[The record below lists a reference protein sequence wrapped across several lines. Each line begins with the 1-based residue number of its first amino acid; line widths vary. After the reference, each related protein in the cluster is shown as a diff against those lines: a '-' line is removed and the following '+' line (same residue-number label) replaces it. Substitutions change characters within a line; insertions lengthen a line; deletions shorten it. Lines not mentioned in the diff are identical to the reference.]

1 MMKLYHGS
9 DIEVSRPLV
18 NIGRKELDFGPG
30 FYVTSLY
37 EQSIKWA
44 RRVSV
49 VRNVVPPI
57 VNVYSFDLDR
67 CLSDHY
73 RRLSLPH
80 YDRQWL
86 DFVVASRRGE
96 QLSNIHSIGKD
107 LTMQDQVLW
116 RKTARIIGLIQQRLD
131 VSVERALDLFYNSR
145 TFSLLNNPDSGLQL
159 LSDQYI
165 LEDFCREMEK
175 LQ

>member
-49 VRNVVPPI
+49 VRNTDGCH
-57 VNVYSFDLDR
+57 F
-67 CLSDHY
+67 
-73 RRLSLPH
+73 
-80 YDRQWL
+80 
-86 DFVVASRRGE
+86 
-96 QLSNIHSIGKD
+96 
-107 LTMQDQVLW
+107 LTMIGNGWILLLLAEEANNYLTFIQSE
-116 RKTARIIGLIQQRLD
+116 RI
-131 VSVERALDLFYNSR
+131 
-145 TFSLLNNPDSGLQL
+145 
-159 LSDQYI
+159 
-165 LEDFCREMEK
+165 
-175 LQ
+175 

>member
-96 QLSNIHSIGKD
+96 QPWADYDMIEGGIANDDVIDTVEDYYSGRITVDQALGLLKFARPTHQLCINKQGIID
-107 LTMQDQVLW
+107 NYLTFIQSE
-116 RKTARIIGLIQQRLD
+116 RI
-131 VSVERALDLFYNSR
+131 
-145 TFSLLNNPDSGLQL
+145 
-159 LSDQYI
+159 
-165 LEDFCREMEK
+165 
-175 LQ
+175 